1 MAGRLTVRR
10 SRASTSG
17 PPGRRRLSVVEER
30 DDGSGFWPDEQ
41 IFEAGSPAL
50 TLPLVVVY
58 MVLEPGLPC
67 RASQPADERDI
78 WGWHRSA
85 GRHFSLSEH
94 DAKFS
99 HTQDTAFLTIT
110 MWLWCIALVLV
121 CGFGRGEAVSLPCYK
136 TGALPTT
143 EIPNIALDDL
153 DRLAQ
158 SCHRRTSNSW
168 CVGSRCF
175 GFIYA
180 PLTFQAA

>member
-99 HTQDTAFLTIT
+99 HTQDTAFRLTIT

-121 CGFGRGEAVSLPCYK
+121 LVGVKRYHSHAIRLGPYQRLKYPTSHSTIWTAWPNLAIAGQVTRGASDLV
-136 TGALPTT
+136 
-143 EIPNIALDDL
+143 ALDSSTL
-153 DRLAQ
+153 L
-158 SCHRRTSNSW
+158 
-168 CVGSRCF
+168 
-175 GFIYA
+175 
-180 PLTFQAA
+180 